1 MERMARGPSLL
12 GIDTR
17 KDLGVAIPIR
27 WCNLA
32 THWSHA

>member
-17 KDLGVAIPIR
+17 KDLGVATPAR
-27 WCNLA
+27 QRNLQHIGA
-32 THWSHA
+32 TT

>member
-17 KDLGVAIPIR
+17 KDLGVATPPPYH
-27 WCNLA
+27 NLTTA
-32 THWSHA
+32 RSHT

>member
-17 KDLGVAIPIR
+17 KDLGVATTPIT
-27 WCNLA
+27 A
-32 THWSHA
+32 T